1 MLLSNALHGLRYP
14 RKIMSF
20 PAINAPGRDLYGK
33 AFVAPSQRDV
43 QRASADADDPEGH
56 SGLLELMAFPVSS
69 RCIVGSL

>member
-1 MLLSNALHGLRYP
+1 
-14 RKIMSF
+14 MSF

-33 AFVAPSQRDV
+33 AFVAPSQRDA